1 MNEAWGT
8 IVWNQ
13 TYTAWEEIYVP
24 RTTIHNSTNPHQTLD
39 YFRFVSESCIRFCK
53 MQCDIIRKYVKPGD
67 FITTNGMFGNL
78 DNHRMEDECLDVY
91 TYDSYPNFAY
101 CLDAD
106 PKNNKMLKDR
116 KWSMNLTEVRSI
128 CPHFGIMEQQS
139 GANGWN
145 TRMEAPA
152 PKPGQMILWAMQSIA
167 HGADYVSFFRWRT
180 ACVGT
185 EIYWHGIL
193 DYDNR
198 DNRKLAEVRQI
209 RDRVRAISDLAG
221 SEYKA
226 AFALVKDYDNVADAR
241 LDVWHGRLAKSS
253 EQEIFVGA
261 QESHTPYDIV
271 YIHDGSAA
279 EELQKYPVLIYP
291 HPMLLS
297 EKRAELLKAYVEQG
311 GILIIGAR
319 SGLKDMDGH
328 CVMAPMP
335 GLLKNVSGSDVR
347 EFTFVG
353 PADDAVSMEWNGK
366 EVETGLF
373 NDILSAE
380 KPEAKVLAVYG
391 GSYYAGSPALVET
404 AAGKGKVLHFGGTFT
419 RENIRE
425 FLAYTGVLEPWADQV
440 AVPAD
445 CEIAVREKDGR
456 RYLMVLNFAWEPR
469 TVTLK
474 QEAVDLDDGKI
485 LQGDVVLPAFGTK
498 VYQL

>member
-1 MNEAWGT
+1 
-8 IVWNQ
+8 
-13 TYTAWEEIYVP
+13 
-24 RTTIHNSTNPHQTLD
+24 
-39 YFRFVSESCIRFCK
+39 
-53 MQCDIIRKYVKPGD
+53 
-67 FITTNGMFGNL
+67 
-78 DNHRMEDECLDVY
+78 
-91 TYDSYPNFAY
+91 
-101 CLDAD
+101 
-106 PKNNKMLKDR
+106 
-116 KWSMNLTEVRSI
+116 
-128 CPHFGIMEQQS
+128 
-139 GANGWN
+139 
-145 TRMEAPA
+145 
-152 PKPGQMILWAMQSIA
+152 
-167 HGADYVSFFRWRT
+167 
-180 ACVGT
+180 
-185 EIYWHGIL
+185 
-193 DYDNR
+193 
-198 DNRKLAEVRQI
+198 
-209 RDRVRAISDLAG
+209 
-221 SEYKA
+221 
-226 AFALVKDYDNVADAR
+226 
-241 LDVWHGRLAKSS
+241 
-253 EQEIFVGA
+253 
-261 QESHTPYDIV
+261 
-271 YIHDGSAA
+271 
-279 EELQKYPVLIYP
+279 
-291 HPMLLS
+291 MLLS